1 MPLAA
6 YDWVPMS
13 SVPQRH
19 KHYEGATTSTRRI
32 TGHLFGSL
40 PVPTSVLLDSCSLL
54 AALPGKRRSRTG
66 PGSLFSRRSEL
77 PAHPHVDVSGTSQVS
92 RRPILCL
99 CPGLGSRPN
108 RWHLAIEKR
117 CRRCCPRD
125 TGHEGFSGLSYRDHR
140 GASAPAAYAS
150 RMMLPPSL
158 QGSLPAGWLAFTGRE
173 SNPLDRDE
181 RFPSCYISSP
191 FPGFILTLRHPK
203 PVTKGEEKHLC
214 LNGFPYVSC
223 PCDFCRAQEGSLAR
237 LALTA
242 VALPLGPAHRLVGLD
257 RVGDRRQFRPVR

>member
-1 MPLAA
+1 
-6 YDWVPMS
+6 MS
-13 SVPQRH
+13 PVPQRH
-19 KHYEGATTSTRRI
+19 EHYEGATTSTRRI

-40 PVPTSVLLDSCSLL
+40 PVPTSVLLGSCSLL
-54 AALPGKRRSRTG
+54 RALPGERRSRGG
-66 PGSLFSRRSEL
+66 PGSLFSRRSPL
-77 PAHPHVDVSGTSQVS
+77 PVLSHVDVGGTSQVS

-158 QGSLPAGWLAFTGRE
+158 QSSLPAGWLAFTGRE

-181 RFPSCYISSP
+181 RFLSCYISSP

-203 PVTKGEEKHLC
+203 PVTQPDVTRIGHDHPRRPKAVIPRDWRLLRLC
-214 LNGFPYVSC
+214 VHRGDCGNV
-223 PCDFCRAQEGSLAR
+223 RIHRIR
-237 LALTA
+237 LD
-242 VALPLGPAHRLVGLD
+242 HD
-257 RVGDRRQFRPVR
+257 